1 MRITIDEAVLQ
12 KNNLT
17 LDEFLILYLCA
28 KDIDIKKVVDD
39 VISKKFADKDLK
51 YTSNAVVSNNVKELL
66 SAIIVDS
73 DKKVEDKADWFS
85 KVAKSLINVYPKGKK
100 PGTNYY
106 WTDSP
111 AIIEKKLKT
120 IVSKFGVTFSEEE
133 AIEATKRYV
142 KSFENGDKTLMHLL
156 KYFILKTDKATGD
169 VKSEFLSYLANKEE
183 DATDKT
189 DWTTTMR

>member
-1 MRITIDEAVLQ
+1 MKITIDEAVLQ

-85 KVAKSLINVYPKGKK
+85 KVAKSLISVYPKGKK

-106 WTDSP
+106 WADSP

-142 KSFENGDKTLMHLL
+142 KSFENEDKTLMHLL

-169 VKSEFLSYLANKEE
+169 IKSEFLSYLANKEE

>member
-85 KVAKSLINVYPKGKK
+85 KVAKSLISVYPKGKK

>member
-85 KVAKSLINVYPKGKK
+85 KVAKSLISVYPKGKK

-133 AIEATKRYV
+133 AVEATKRYV

-169 VKSEFLSYLANKEE
+169 IKSEFLSYLANKEE